1 MRNCKGELST
11 ALVAAL
17 KAAITGMKVRTKLND
32 FDVSDNTAYP
42 YIHISDVYQNENG
55 PKNYH
60 SYDLEVLIN
69 VVYKDIT
76 DLGALYT
83 AQNSVLGLF
92 NIPQSLTLTNNFK
105 VQETILVSSTD
116 TEIKTDTGT
125 LNIGLIRIR
134 FTIEDLTI

>member
-1 MRNCKGELST
+1 MRNCKGEVLT
-11 ALVAAL
+11 ALVAAI
-17 KAAITGMKVRTKLND
+17 KAAIPGMKVRIKLND
-32 FDVSDNTAYP
+32 FDASDNRAYP

-76 DLGALYT
+76 DLAALYT

-92 NIPQSLTLTNNFK
+92 NIPESLTLTNSFK